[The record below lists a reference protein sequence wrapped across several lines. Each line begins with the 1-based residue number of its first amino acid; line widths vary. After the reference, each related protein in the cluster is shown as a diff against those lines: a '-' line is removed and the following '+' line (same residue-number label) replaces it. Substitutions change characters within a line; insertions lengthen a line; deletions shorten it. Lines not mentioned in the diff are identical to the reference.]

1 MREHDFEPVNG
12 LPEALPEGETILW
25 QGAPKAGPLA
35 RRALHV
41 RTIALYFALLA
52 LWRGTAL
59 ALEGAPPADI
69 AIGAGLLIL
78 LGALA
83 LAPLAL
89 FAWASAR
96 STVYTITNR
105 RIVIRAGVALPTSV
119 NVPFAAVQAAGL
131 KLHGEGVGDLAV
143 RLAPDQ
149 KIAYLFLWPHVRPWH
164 LSRPE
169 PTLRCVANAESV
181 AQVLGRALAG
191 AASVAV
197 QPVGEA
203 AAPRSTAR
211 DVATAAA

>member
-1 MREHDFEPVNG
+1 MREHDFEPVPG

-25 QGAPKAGPLA
+25 QGGPQFGPLA

-41 RTIALYFALLA
+41 RSIAFYFAALA
-52 LWRGTAL
+52 GWRGTTL
-59 ALEGAPPADI
+59 ALDGASAVEI
-69 AIGAGLLIL
+69 ALGSALLVL
-78 LGALA
+78 LGAA
-83 LAPLAL
+83 AIAPLAL

-131 KLHGEGVGDLAV
+131 KLHGEGVGDIAL
-143 RLAPDQ
+143 RLVPEQ

-164 LSRPE
+164 FSRPE
-169 PTLRCVANAESV
+169 PTLRCVDGAESV

-191 AASVAV
+191 AASVPV
-197 QPVGEA
+197 QPVADVAPQRNAAHA
-203 AAPRSTAR
+203 AAAA
-211 DVATAAA
+211 VA